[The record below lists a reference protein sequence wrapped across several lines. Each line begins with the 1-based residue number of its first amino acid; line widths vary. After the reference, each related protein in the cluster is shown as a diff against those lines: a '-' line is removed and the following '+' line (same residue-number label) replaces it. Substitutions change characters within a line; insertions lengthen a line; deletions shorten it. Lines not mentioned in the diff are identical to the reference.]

1 MSTSPSSNNAF
12 GVLAMNLAMAGFI
25 INDSFVKA
33 ASVYLPLGQLM
44 FLRGLIASVLIL
56 GICWWT
62 GAFQKI
68 ALLKN
73 RMLAWRVVGEWG
85 ATMFYLTAL
94 MHLPI
99 GNVTAI
105 FQVSPLAVTAGA
117 AVFLGEKVGW
127 RRWTAIVIGFLGVLI
142 IVRPGFEG
150 FNQYAV
156 FVLISVVFV
165 ALRDLSTARL
175 PREMPTF
182 LVTAVTA
189 VMITLTGLAL
199 RPFEGSLSHF
209 DTWQTVTPHIGVLLT
224 GAAVFLLVGYIFII
238 VAMRHGEMSL
248 VAPFRYVILVYAILI
263 GYFVFGDVP
272 DVYMI
277 VGAMIVVASGLYTLW
292 RERVVKAKRPAAPAQ
307 PS

>member
-1 MSTSPSSNNAF
+1 MSMSPAPNNAL

-25 INDSFVKA
+25 FNDSFVKA
-33 ASVYLPLGQLM
+33 ASAFMPLGQLM
-44 FLRGLIASVLIL
+44 FLRGMIASVLIL
-56 GICWWT
+56 AICLGT
-62 GAFQKI
+62 SAFKKI
-68 ALLKN
+68 GLLKN

-117 AVFLGEKVGW
+117 AVFLGEQVGW
-127 RRWTAIVIGFLGVLI
+127 RRWTAIIVGFLGVLI

-156 FVLISVVFV
+156 FVLISVGFV

-199 RPFEGSLSHF
+199 RPFEGALSHF
-209 DTWQTVTPHIGVLLT
+209 DTWQTVTPHMLMLLT

-248 VAPFRYVILVYAILI
+248 VAPFRYVILVYALVI

-272 DVYMI
+272 DIYMI
-277 VGAMIVVASGLYTLW
+277 VGAFIVVASGLYTLW
-292 RERVVKAKRPAAPAQ
+292 RERVVKAKRPATIVQ